1 VLSYVVVVKKPGR
14 DIPPHVLTYLQKT
27 DVDDLC
33 FIPEAHEYWT
43 DRLHSVAFAGWQNL
57 TDIATLGSHWY
68 TDEHGLTAF
77 SGRMWPKGRMWR
89 NDDSWAHQLACYS
102 RTHALVESG
111 QPFDGLYTAAS
122 FSASGT
128 GVIVTD
134 PCSVA
139 MLYRAE
145 SDDVVAFATA
155 AGLAARVAS
164 PPGHEP
170 DRDLLGTAWLPLLGY
185 FVGDRTGFVGT
196 KVLPLGSYVEIDPAY
211 GSRLRFSNATPWA
224 AESRLAPVEQDGL
237 IDLVHNDLLESVQS
251 IARLPA
257 SPKFADITGG
267 RDSRLILAVMLEAG
281 VADRF
286 TFRTRGAEH
295 TPDSVVGRMIAER
308 FRLEQE
314 AVSITAVDDPI
325 GFHRRFHTHVFQ
337 TSGMTSAWD
346 LQGTLGIVTTPSV
359 AGFVGEILRTNFKS
373 YPTSLAALGRAF
385 HSRAPIDRLSI
396 VQPDVRSKLVDILD
410 AELLGRVDTGGSTQD
425 RLDAFYV
432 RHRLRR
438 WFGTA
443 QELGH
448 LGRIFP
454 LYQLRGL
461 QAAFALGPTN
471 RANELVPFAIM
482 RAACP
487 ELAKMPLADA
497 GWNEAVLSYLPDADD
512 YRTPPVTLPPDA
524 PLQPQPQR
532 LEHNRELLEGY
543 LLDEPSSPIYD
554 IVDRDAIMSA
564 LREPSPDQIA
574 SRQLFGALTAA
585 VWLGHHES
593 RYRIGADWDQLPG
606 ASDPKEATKSSSPR
620 RRLFKRL
627 RQKLVSYSATQR

>member
-1 VLSYVVVVKKPGR
+1 VLSYVVVVRKPGR
-14 DIPPHVLTYLQKT
+14 NLPAHVLAYLQKD
-27 DVDDLC
+27 DVDELC
-33 FIPEAHEYWT
+33 FIPEAHEYWA
-43 DRLHSVAFAGWQNL
+43 DRSHSVAFAGWQNL
-57 TDIATLGSHWY
+57 TDIATVGSHWHR
-68 TDEHGLTAF
+68 DEHGLIAF
-77 SGRMWPKGRMWR
+77 SGRMWPKGRMWLS
-89 NDDSWAHQLACYS
+89 DDSWAHQLACHS
-102 RTHALVESG
+102 RTHSLVESG

-122 FSASGT
+122 LSASGA

-145 SDDVVAFATA
+145 NDDVVAFATS
-155 AGLAARVAS
+155 AGLAARVTS
-164 PPGHEP
+164 TPGHEP
-170 DRDLLGTAWLPLLGY
+170 DRDPLGTAWLPLLGY

-196 KVLPLGSYVEIDPAY
+196 NVLPLGSYVEIDPAY

-224 AESRLAPVEQDGL
+224 PESGLAPVEQHDL
-237 IDLVHNDLLESVQS
+237 IDLVHHDLLESVQS
-251 IARLPA
+251 IADLPA
-257 SPKFADITGG
+257 SPKFADLTGG
-267 RDSRLILAVMLEAG
+267 RDSRLILATMLEAG

-286 TFRTRGAEH
+286 TFRTRGTEH
-295 TPDSVVGRMIAER
+295 TPDSIVGRMIAQ
-308 FRLEQE
+308 RLQLQQE
-314 AVSITAVDDPI
+314 AVAITALDDPI
-325 GFHRRFHTHVFQ
+325 GLHRRLHTHVFQ

-346 LQGTLGIVTTPSV
+346 LQGTLGIATTPSV
-359 AGFVGEILRTNFKS
+359 TGFVGEILRTNFKS
-373 YPTSLAALGRAF
+373 YPTSLGALGHVF

-396 VQPDVRSKLVDILD
+396 VQPDVRSKLVEVLD
-410 AELLGRVDTGGSTQD
+410 AELLERVEAGGSTQD
-425 RLDAFYV
+425 RLDTFYV

-448 LGRIFP
+448 LGRVFP

-487 ELAKMPLADA
+487 ELAKVPLADA
-497 GWNEAVLSYLPDADD
+497 GWNEAVLSDLPDADN
-512 YRTPPVTLPPDA
+512 YRTPPVNLPPDA
-524 PLQPQPQR
+524 PVQPQPQR

-564 LREPSPDQIA
+564 LRGPLPDHTA

-593 RYRIGADWDQLPG
+593 RYRIGGDWDQLPG
-606 ASDPKEATKSSSPR
+606 ALEPKVATKSSPLR
-620 RRLFKRL
+620 PGLFKRV
-627 RQKLVSYSATQR
+627 RHRITSHSATQR

>member
-14 DIPPHVLTYLQKT
+14 RIPPDVLAFLQKD

-33 FIPEAHEYWT
+33 FVPEDHEYWT
-43 DRLHSVAFAGWQNL
+43 DRSHSVAFAGWQNL
-57 TDIATLGSHWY
+57 ADIATLGSHWH

-89 NDDSWAHQLACYS
+89 SDDSWAHQLACYS
-102 RTHALVESG
+102 RRHSLVDCG
-111 QPFDGLYTAAS
+111 QPFDGLYTGAS
-122 FSASGT
+122 ISASGT

-155 AGLAARVAS
+155 AGLAARAAS
-164 PPGHEP
+164 TPGHEP
-170 DRDLLGTAWLPLLGY
+170 DRDPLGTAWLPLLGY

-196 KVLPLGSYVEIDPAY
+196 DVLPLGSYVEIDPVY

-224 AESRLAPVEQDGL
+224 PESRPALVEQDL
-237 IDLVHNDLLESVQS
+237 IDLVHHDLLESVQS
-251 IARLPA
+251 IAHLPA
-257 SPKFADITGG
+257 SPKFADLTGG

-295 TPDSVVGRMIAER
+295 TPDSIVGRMIAER
-308 FRLEQE
+308 FRLQQE

-325 GFHRRFHTHVFQ
+325 GFHRRLHTHVFQ

-346 LQGTLGIVTTPSV
+346 LQGTLGIATTPSV

-373 YPTSLAALGRAF
+373 YPTSLSALGHAF

-410 AELLGRVDTGGSTQD
+410 AELLERVDTGGSTQD

-443 QELGH
+443 QELGQ
-448 LGRIFP
+448 LGTVFP

-461 QAAFALGPTN
+461 QTAFALGPTN

-482 RAACP
+482 RAACR

-497 GWNEAVLSYLPDADD
+497 GWNEAVLSHLPDADD

-524 PLQPQPQR
+524 PMRPQSQR

-543 LLDEPSSPIYD
+543 LLDEPTSPIYD
-554 IVDRDAIMSA
+554 IVDRNAIMSA
-564 LREPSPDQIA
+564 LCDPLHDETA

-593 RYRIGADWDQLPG
+593 HYRIGAAWDQQPS
-606 ASDPKEATKSSSPR
+606 APDPKETKTSSSPPR
-620 RRLFKRL
+620 PRLFKRL
-627 RQKLVSYSATQR
+627 RLKRAPYSATER

>member
-1 VLSYVVVVKKPGR
+1 VLSYVVVIKKPGR
-14 DIPPHVLTYLQKT
+14 NIPPHVLAYMRRE
-27 DVDDLC
+27 DVGDLC
-33 FIPEAHEYWT
+33 FIPESHMYWT
-43 DRLHSVAFAGWQNL
+43 DRSHSIAFAGWQNL
-57 TDIATLGSHWY
+57 TDIATLGSHWH
-68 TDEHGLTAF
+68 TDAQGLTAF

-89 NDDSWAHQLACYS
+89 SDDSWAHQLACYS
-102 RTHALVESG
+102 RTHSLVESG
-111 QPFDGLYTAAS
+111 QPFDGLYTVAS
-122 FSASGT
+122 LTASGT
-128 GVIVTD
+128 GVITTD

-145 SDDVVAFATA
+145 NDDVVAFATA
-155 AGLAARVAS
+155 AGVAARVAS
-164 PPGHEP
+164 IPGHEP
-170 DRDLLGTAWLPLLGY
+170 DRDALGTAWLPLLGY
-185 FVGDRTGFVGT
+185 FVGDRTGFAGT
-196 KVLPLGSYVEIDPAY
+196 SVLPLGAYVEIDPAY

-224 AESRLAPVEQDGL
+224 AESGLAPVEQDDL
-237 IDLVHNDLLESVQS
+237 IDRVHRDLLESVQS

-257 SPKFADITGG
+257 SPKFADLTGG

-286 TFRTRGAEH
+286 TFRTRGADH
-295 TPDSVVGRMIAER
+295 TPDSIVGRTIAER
-308 FRLEQE
+308 LQLQQE
-314 AVSITAVDDPI
+314 AVSITALDDPI
-325 GFHRRFHTHVFQ
+325 GFHRRLHTHVFQ

-346 LQGTLGIVTTPSV
+346 LQGTLGIATTPSV

-373 YPTSLAALGRAF
+373 YPTSLSALGHAF

-396 VQPDVRSKLVDILD
+396 VQPDVRSKLVDVLD
-410 AELLGRVDTGGSTQD
+410 AELLERVDAGGSTQD

-443 QELGH
+443 QELGQ
-448 LGRIFP
+448 LGRVFP

-461 QAAFALGPTN
+461 QTAFSLGPTM
-471 RANELVPFAIM
+471 RANEFVPFAIM

-497 GWNEAVLSYLPDADD
+497 GWNEAVLFQLPDADD
-512 YRTPPVTLPPDA
+512 YRTPPVTLRSDA
-524 PLQPQPQR
+524 PPQPQPQR

-564 LREPSPDQIA
+564 LRGPAPDHTA

-585 VWLGHHES
+585 VWLGRHES
-593 RYRIGADWDQLPG
+593 HYRIGADWDQQPP
-606 ASDPKEATKSSSPR
+606 APEPMRATKASSPPG
-620 RRLFKRL
+620 LFKRL
-627 RQKLVSYSATQR
+627 RQRIASYSAIQR